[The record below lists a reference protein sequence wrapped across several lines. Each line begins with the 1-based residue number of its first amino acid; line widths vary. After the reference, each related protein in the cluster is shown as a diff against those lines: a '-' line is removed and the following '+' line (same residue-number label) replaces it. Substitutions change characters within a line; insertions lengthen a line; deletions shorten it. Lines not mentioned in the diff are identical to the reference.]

1 MLAALMMLASHS
13 VTAAQLEVLVRDRSG
28 APLRDV
34 VVTISDGAGIA
45 SRQRPPVVMDQ
56 VDMRFVPQI
65 LLIPQGGSVH
75 FPNSDDVSH
84 QVYSFSAAKRFQL
97 PLYKGNVHPPV
108 VFDKPGLVVIGC
120 NIHDHM
126 VGYIYVT
133 DARWHG
139 MTDAAGRMSVA
150 DPAPGTVKVTIW
162 NPRIADGPRELS
174 REIVVA
180 ADGDQR
186 VEFRLSRPL
195 RDQPEPRPRNPD
207 WDY

>member
-1 MLAALMMLASHS
+1 MPAVLLMLASHS
-13 VTAAQLEVLVRDRSG
+13 VAAAQLEVLVRDRAG
-28 APLRDV
+28 TPLRDV
-34 VVTISDGAGIA
+34 VVTISDGNAVA
-45 SRQRPPVVMDQ
+45 SGEQRSAVMDQ

-65 LLIPQGGSVH
+65 LLVPQGGSVH
-75 FPNSDDVSH
+75 FPNSDSVSH

-97 PLYKGNVHPPV
+97 SLYKGNAHPPV
-108 VFDKPGLVVIGC
+108 VFDKPGLVVVGC

-139 MTDAAGRMSVA
+139 MTDAAGRLTAANLSSGAVQ
-150 DPAPGTVKVTIW
+150 VTIW
-162 NPRIADGPRELS
+162 NPRIADGAKKLT
-174 REIVVA
+174 REISIS
-180 ADGDQR
+180 ADKDQS
-186 VEFRLSRPL
+186 VEFRLERPL